1 MSRSFSFGCAG
12 VTGETLHIGPKLG
25 FQGLKID
32 AKLCETLHLE
42 PPGRQ
47 AKYNRRKGSM
57 PVPAHHKLRQC
68 AADTYHAKCG
78 LLAGDRISLP
88 SR

>member
-12 VTGETLHIGPKLG
+12 VTDETLHIGPKLG

-57 PVPAHHKLRQC
+57 PYLRTTNSASAPPTLTMQN
-68 AADTYHAKCG
+68 AAC
-78 LLAGDRISLP
+78 
-88 SR
+88 